1 MVSLSLSLRTSCPRS
16 PRRCHLLINRLGLE
30 GLITFK
36 KDTHTFDPEDYSITI
51 PQAGGKGVKV
61 SVFDAITVEVSIE
74 KDPNTQR
81 GKVKMVMVKPISSE
95 GL

>member
-1 MVSLSLSLRTSCPRS
+1 MSS
-16 PRRCHLLINRLGLE
+16 LGLE

-36 KDTHTFDPEDYSITI
+36 RDTHSFDPEDYSITI
-51 PQAGGKGVKV
+51 PGAGGKDVKF

-81 GKVKMVMVKPISSE
+81 GKVKMVMVKPMSSE

>member
-1 MVSLSLSLRTSCPRS
+1 MVLLSLFLRAFRLGCRK
-16 PRRCHLLINRLGLE
+16 RCHLLIVRLGLE

>member
-1 MVSLSLSLRTSCPRS
+1 MCS
-16 PRRCHLLINRLGLE
+16 LGLE

-36 KDTHTFDPEDYSITI
+36 KETHTFDPEDYSITI
-51 PQAGGKGVKV
+51 PTSGGKSVKV

-81 GKVKMVMVKPISSE
+81 GKVKMVMVNPISSE

>member
-1 MVSLSLSLRTSCPRS
+1 MS
-16 PRRCHLLINRLGLE
+16 PFHPIDHELTVRLGLE

-36 KDTHTFDPEDYSITI
+36 KETHTFDPEDYSLTI
-51 PQAGGKGVKV
+51 PRPDGKGTVKV

-81 GKVKMVMVKPISSE
+81 GKVKMVMLNPISSE